1 MQEYSFAVKE
11 KQSASVKACSIWT
24 VEYPNEYVQNL
35 WVKEAKALKNSMNV
49 NTMQYDVLVILFQT
63 IFSHFQI

>member
-11 KQSASVKACSIWT
+11 KQSASVKPCSIWT
-24 VEYPNEYVQNL
+24 VGYPNEYVQNL